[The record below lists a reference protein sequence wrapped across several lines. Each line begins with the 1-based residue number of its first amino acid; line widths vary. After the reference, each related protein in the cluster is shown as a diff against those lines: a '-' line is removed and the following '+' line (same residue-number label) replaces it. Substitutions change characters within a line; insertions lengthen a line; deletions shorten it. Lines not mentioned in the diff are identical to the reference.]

1 MYTYQEPPY
10 YYNHHTVTS
19 DQMVD
24 RLDRCGDTHIH
35 TSLGGHTGLQ
45 CGHAALHSILRVVA
59 QRLRF
64 LVHAAVAIMRL
75 RIKNPSGHRIS
86 ASAWSRRGCSIV
98 VASLREDAFVTTQ
111 TC

>member
-45 CGHAALHSILRVVA
+45 CGHAALHSILRVVD
-59 QRLRF
+59 F
-64 LVHAAVAIMRL
+64 LFML
-75 RIKNPSGHRIS
+75 
-86 ASAWSRRGCSIV
+86 
-98 VASLREDAFVTTQ
+98 Q
-111 TC
+111 